1 MNEFVISSKYLEIVL
16 WSHANIRFLEE
27 YQMAIDNSQE
37 LDNFETLTR
46 ETIPRPGEIPNI
58 SGFDIYGESIPIRG
72 PVGGDHIIYLDF
84 KNRYDLEEEIKEVLQ
99 DKRFTKKTKNRI
111 IANIHSLKTKAGL
124 LIADVS
130 GHYLTDFSFAS
141 RLHDSFLIGVLYE
154 IEDRGDVTPNL
165 FRKLNT
171 RLYNSSSFDKYITMI
186 YGEISE
192 SGAFKF
198 ISAGHPFPLIY
209 SRKQERL
216 LPAAVSGMEPSPPL
230 AAFPSSGPDLERN
243 MYRSGFSSRFKV
255 NHMSIT
261 EPGDILLLY
270 TDGLTEHKND
280 KGKLFYD
287 PESGGELEKIIHS
300 NRDLSSKNLF
310 LKIKE
315 RLMKF
320 AEPQDDVSYI
330 LVKKVE

>member
-1 MNEFVISSKYLEIVL
+1 
-16 WSHANIRFLEE
+16 
-27 YQMAIDNSQE
+27 MAIDNSQE

-46 ETIPRPGEIPNI
+46 ETIPRPGEIPKI

-84 KNRYDLEEEIKEVLQ
+84 KNRYDLEEEIKEVSQ

-261 EPGDILLLY
+261 EPGDILVLY
-270 TDGLTEHKND
+270 TDGITEHKND

-287 PESGGELEKIIHS
+287 PESGGELEKIINS

-315 RLMKF
+315 CLMKF

-330 LVKKVE
+330 LIKKVE